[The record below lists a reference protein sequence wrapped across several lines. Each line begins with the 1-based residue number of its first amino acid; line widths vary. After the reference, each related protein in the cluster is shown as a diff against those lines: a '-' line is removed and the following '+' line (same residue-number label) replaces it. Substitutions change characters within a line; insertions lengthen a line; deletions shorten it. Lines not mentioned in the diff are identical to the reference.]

1 MQLEILLMIMLS
13 GLGVV
18 FGVCN
23 LVFRTSSRWETMQDR
38 IDFEMEM
45 LEYTIKSW
53 EIEHEY
59 HMKPLNIHQLKPIE
73 ESDEQKT
80 KKEVS
85 IQRQL
90 P

>member
-23 LVFRTSSRWETMQDR
+23 LVFRTPSQWEIMQER
-38 IDFEMEM
+38 IDFELEM
-45 LEYTIKSW
+45 LEYTKKSW
-53 EIEHEY
+53 DIEHRFY
-59 HMKPLNIHQLKPIE
+59 MTPLRIHQLKPIE

-80 KKEVS
+80 KEEVS